1 MLSNDLSSWSSG
13 KVGKRTT
20 SPIWTLL
27 SSSPSSSVL
36 PSWRCWAIPS
46 RRCHH
51 CLPPSSC
58 CSLAYFAT
66 APAGEIIHI
75 LQIVFFSFCK
85 FCNLLII
92 QFSVRERKHIGLFFF
107 FFISRLSVLISGWT
121 YHVLCFRLTKQT
133 FACFCANC
141 KPILSNEQKSL
152 GLKGVALTLM
162 PIPVC

>member
-1 MLSNDLSSWSSG
+1 MDDLSSWSSG
-13 KVGKRTT
+13 KVGERTT

-75 LQIVFFSFCK
+75 LQIVFSASANSAICSSFNFQWERGSTLVSFSSS
-85 FCNLLII
+85 LYLAY
-92 QFSVRERKHIGLFFF
+92 QF
-107 FFISRLSVLISGWT
+107 LSADEPIMYYVSGWQNKLLPVF
-121 YHVLCFRLTKQT
+121 VLTASPFWAMSK
-133 FACFCANC
+133 NH
-141 KPILSNEQKSL
+141 S
-152 GLKGVALTLM
+152 V
-162 PIPVC
+162 